1 MWAIKKY
8 INTNYEVNIVKIA
21 PFIRKGLRKLV
32 KKDVLVQVK
41 GSYKIAKVGE
51 KNPKKEEKKPKK
63 KVKKPKKKV
72 VKKKSEPKEV
82 FIVSQD
88 NMEQEDPLEF
98 NDPKIQKSRENDSKI
113 QKSSEI
119 ALTPIVIKEEPIDYD
134 TITSIKTEIDDN
146 FGFEFVD
153 PNLEIKKEDK
163 DV

>member
-88 NMEQEDPLEF
+88 NMEQEDPLEL
-98 NDPKIQKSRENDSKI
+98 NDPPKIQKSRE
-113 QKSSEI
+113 I
-119 ALTPIVIKEEPIDYD
+119 ALEFVPIVQDHFLGPFLDNFHKKEE
-134 TITSIKTEIDDN
+134 
-146 FGFEFVD
+146 
-153 PNLEIKKEDK
+153 K